1 MGHVLV
7 YEVMLWWCF
16 FLGSVMSLL
25 VFMRMLKRKD
35 KLFGNIFLL
44 CSCVQVV
51 LCSGCAVSNMVFCC
65 ICEIVR
71 FERFTVS

>member
-1 MGHVLV
+1 
-7 YEVMLWWCF
+7 
-16 FLGSVMSLL
+16 MSLL
-25 VFMRMLKRKD
+25 MFMRMLERKD

-44 CSCVQVV
+44 CSSVQVV

-65 ICEIVR
+65 IGEIVR